1 VNYGGQNKMTLQ
13 NEIAHAM
20 LKVGAVELNP
30 TDLFTWASGIKSPI
44 YCDTRLTI
52 SDPIIRKQLANGL
65 AQNIKEFFPGTEVVA
80 GTATAGIPHAAWVS
94 DILDLPMVYVRSKA
108 KEHGRGNQIEGKYAP
123 GQKVVVV
130 EDIVS
135 TGGSSITAVEALRA
149 AGCEVLGVVCVYTYN
164 LPKAEEAFDAAGIK
178 YVSLTNFDYL
188 VEAAN
193 ESGAI
198 SQEQIPFL
206 KEWHADLK
214 AGKLQK

>member
-1 VNYGGQNKMTLQ
+1 MTLQ

-30 TDLFTWASGIKSPI
+30 TELFTWASGIKSPI

-52 SDPIIRKQLANGL
+52 SDPVIRKQLANGL
-65 AQNIKEFFPGTEVVA
+65 ASLIKENFGATEIVA

-94 DILDLPMVYVRSKA
+94 DILELPMVYVRSKA
-108 KEHGRGNQIEGKYAP
+108 KEHGRGNQIEGKYAA

-164 LPKAEEAFDAAGIK
+164 LPRAEQAFEEAGIK

-188 VEAAN
+188 IEAAN

-198 SQEQIPFL
+198 KEGDIPFL
-206 KEWHADLK
+206 KEWHGKLK
-214 AGKLQK
+214 AGEL

>member
-1 VNYGGQNKMTLQ
+1 MTLQ

-30 TDLFTWASGIKSPI
+30 TELFTWASGIKSPI

-52 SDPIIRKQLANGL
+52 SDPVIRKQLANGL
-65 AQNIKEFFPGTEVVA
+65 ASVIKENFGATEIVA

-94 DILDLPMVYVRSKA
+94 DILELPMVYVRSKA
-108 KEHGRGNQIEGKYAP
+108 KEHGRGNQIEGKYAA

-164 LPKAEEAFDAAGIK
+164 LPRAEQAFDEAGIQ

-188 VEAAN
+188 IEAAN

-198 SQEQIPFL
+198 KEEDIPFL
-206 KEWHADLK
+206 KEWHGKLK
-214 AGKLQK
+214 AGEL

>member
-1 VNYGGQNKMTLQ
+1 MTLQ

-30 TDLFTWASGIKSPI
+30 TDLSTWASGIKSPI

-52 SDPIIRKQLANGL
+52 SDPVIRKQLANGL
-65 AQNIKEFFPGTEVVA
+65 ASVIKENFASTEIVA

-164 LPKAEEAFDAAGIK
+164 LPRAEQAFDEAGIN

-188 VEAAN
+188 IEAAN

-198 SQEQIPFL
+198 NESDIPFL
-206 KEWHADLK
+206 KDWHAKLK
-214 AGKLQK
+214 AGEL

>member
-1 VNYGGQNKMTLQ
+1 MSLQ
-13 NEIAHAM
+13 KEIAHAM

-30 TDLFTWASGIKSPI
+30 TELFTWASGIKSPI

-52 SDPIIRKQLANGL
+52 SDPVIRKQLANGL
-65 AQNIKEFFPGTEVVA
+65 AQNIKEFFPETEVVA

-94 DILDLPMVYVRSKA
+94 DILELPMVYVRSKA
-108 KEHGRGNQIEGKYAP
+108 KEHGRGNQIEGKYSA

-149 AGCEVLGVVCVYTYN
+149 AGCEVVGVVCVYTYN
-164 LPKAEEAFDAAGIK
+164 LPKAEDAFTAAGVK

-188 VEAAN
+188 VEAAT
-193 ESGAI
+193 ESGAVAAD
-198 SQEQIPFL
+198 QIPFL
-206 KEWHADLK
+206 KDWHAKLK
-214 AGKLQK
+214 AGEL

>member
-1 VNYGGQNKMTLQ
+1 MTLQ

-30 TDLFTWASGIKSPI
+30 TELFTWASGIKSPI

-52 SDPIIRKQLANGL
+52 SDPVIRKQLAYGL
-65 AQNIKEFFPGTEVVA
+65 ASLIKENFDTTEIVA

-94 DILDLPMVYVRSKA
+94 DILELPMVYVRSKA
-108 KEHGRGNQIEGKYAP
+108 KEHGRGNQIEGKYAA

-164 LPKAEEAFDAAGIK
+164 LPRAEQAFEEAGIK

-188 VEAAN
+188 IEAAN

-198 SQEQIPFL
+198 QEGDIPFL
-206 KEWHADLK
+206 KDWHGKLK
-214 AGKLQK
+214 AGEL

>member
-1 VNYGGQNKMTLQ
+1 MSLQ

-52 SDPIIRKQLANGL
+52 SDPVIRKQLANGL
-65 AQNIKEFFPGTEVVA
+65 AQNIKEFFPETELVA

-94 DILDLPMVYVRSKA
+94 DILELPMVYVRSKA
-108 KEHGRGNQIEGKYAP
+108 KEHGRGNQIEGKYTA

-149 AGCEVLGVVCVYTYN
+149 AGCEVVGVVCVYTYN
-164 LPKAEEAFDAAGIK
+164 LPKAEQAFDAVGVK

-193 ESGAI
+193 ESGTI
-198 SQEQIPFL
+198 SQDQIPFL

-214 AGKLQK
+214 AGNLQK

>member
-1 VNYGGQNKMTLQ
+1 MILQ

-30 TDLFTWASGIKSPI
+30 IELFTWASGIKSPI

-65 AQNIKEFFPGTEVVA
+65 ATVIKENFGATEIVA

-94 DILDLPMVYVRSKA
+94 DILELPMVYVRSKA
-108 KEHGRGNQIEGKYAP
+108 KEHGRGNQIEGKYAA

-164 LPKAEEAFDAAGIK
+164 LPRAEQAFDEAGIQ

-188 VEAAN
+188 IEAAN

-198 SQEQIPFL
+198 KEDDIPFL
-206 KEWHADLK
+206 KEWHAKLK
-214 AGKLQK
+214 AGEL

>member
-1 VNYGGQNKMTLQ
+1 MSLQ

-52 SDPIIRKQLANGL
+52 SDPVARKQLAKGL
-65 AQNIKEFFPGTEVVA
+65 ASLIQENFADCGIVA

-108 KEHGRGNQIEGKYAP
+108 KEHGRGNQIEGKYKA
-123 GQKVVVV
+123 GDKVVVV

-135 TGGSSITAVEALRA
+135 TGGSAITAIEALRA

-164 LPKAEEAFDAAGIK
+164 LPKAEQAFANAGVK

-188 VEAAN
+188 IEAAN
-193 ESGAI
+193 ESGTI
-198 SQEQIPFL
+198 QEDQIPFL
-206 KEWHADLK
+206 KNWHKDLK
-214 AGKLQK
+214 EGNL

>member
-1 VNYGGQNKMTLQ
+1 MTLQ

-30 TDLFTWASGIKSPI
+30 TELFTWASGIKSPI

-52 SDPIIRKQLANGL
+52 SDPVIRKQLANGL
-65 AQNIKEFFPGTEVVA
+65 AAVIKESFGATEIVA

-94 DILDLPMVYVRSKA
+94 DILELPMVYVRSKA
-108 KEHGRGNQIEGKYAP
+108 KEHGRGNQIEGKYAA

-164 LPKAEEAFDAAGIK
+164 LPRAEQAFDEAGIQ

-188 VEAAN
+188 IEAAN

-198 SQEQIPFL
+198 KEEDIPSL
-206 KEWHADLK
+206 KEWHAKLK
-214 AGKLQK
+214 AGEL

>member
-1 VNYGGQNKMTLQ
+1 MTLQ

-30 TDLFTWASGIKSPI
+30 TELFTWASGIKSPI

-52 SDPIIRKQLANGL
+52 SDPVIRKQLANGL
-65 AQNIKEFFPGTEVVA
+65 ASLIKENFGTTEIVA

-94 DILDLPMVYVRSKA
+94 DILELPMVYVRSKA
-108 KEHGRGNQIEGKYAP
+108 KEHGRGNQIEGKYAA

-164 LPKAEEAFDAAGIK
+164 LPRAEQAFEEAGIK

-188 VEAAN
+188 IEAAN
-193 ESGAI
+193 ESGTI
-198 SQEQIPFL
+198 KEEDIPFL
-206 KEWHADLK
+206 KDWHGKLK
-214 AGKLQK
+214 AGEL

>member
-1 VNYGGQNKMTLQ
+1 MTLQ

-30 TDLFTWASGIKSPI
+30 TDLFTWASGIQSPI

-52 SDPIIRKQLANGL
+52 SDPVIRRQLANGL
-65 AQNIKEFFPGTEVVA
+65 AKIIKENFEGTEIVA

-108 KEHGRGNQIEGKYAP
+108 KEHGRGNQIEGKYAA

-164 LPKAEEAFDAAGIK
+164 LPRAEQAFEESGIQ

-188 VEAAN
+188 IEAAN

-198 SQEQIPFL
+198 KEEDIPFL
-206 KEWHADLK
+206 KDWHAKLK
-214 AGKLQK
+214 AGAL

>member
-1 VNYGGQNKMTLQ
+1 MTLQ

-52 SDPIIRKQLANGL
+52 SDPVIRKQLANGL
-65 AQNIKEFFPGTEVVA
+65 ASVIKEHFGSTEIVA

-94 DILDLPMVYVRSKA
+94 DILELPMVYVRSKA
-108 KEHGRGNQIEGKYAP
+108 KEHGRGNQIEGKYTA

-164 LPKAEEAFDAAGIK
+164 LPRAEQAFDNAGIN
-178 YVSLTNFDYL
+178 YVSLTNFDFL
-188 VEAAN
+188 IEAAN

-198 SQEQIPFL
+198 KEADIPFL
-206 KEWHADLK
+206 KEWHAKLK
-214 AGKLQK
+214 AGEL

>member
-1 VNYGGQNKMTLQ
+1 MSLQ

-30 TDLFTWASGIKSPI
+30 KDLFTWASGVKSPI

-52 SDPIIRKQLANGL
+52 SDPVIRKQLAHGL
-65 AQNIKEFFPGTEVVA
+65 ATLIQEKFSECEVVA

-94 DILDLPMVYVRSKA
+94 DILELPMVYVRSKA
-108 KEHGRGNQIEGKYAP
+108 KEHGQGKQIEGKYRA

-164 LPKAEEAFDAAGIK
+164 LPKAEEAFSKADIK

-188 VEAAN
+188 IDAAK
-193 ESGAI
+193 ESGTI
-198 SQEQIPFL
+198 EENQIPFL
-206 KEWHADLK
+206 KNWHNDLK
-214 AGKLQK
+214 NGNLK

>member
-1 VNYGGQNKMTLQ
+1 MSLQ

-52 SDPIIRKQLANGL
+52 SDPVIRKQLANGL
-65 AQNIKEFFPGTEVVA
+65 AQNIKEFFPETEVIA

-94 DILDLPMVYVRSKA
+94 DILELPMVYVRSKA
-108 KEHGRGNQIEGKYAP
+108 KEHGRGNQIEGKYTA

-149 AGCEVLGVVCVYTYN
+149 AGCEVVGVVCVYTYN
-164 LPKAEEAFDAAGIK
+164 LPKAELAFDAVGVK

-198 SQEQIPFL
+198 SQDQIPFL
-206 KEWHADLK
+206 KEWHAKLK
-214 AGKLQK
+214 AGEL

>member
-1 VNYGGQNKMTLQ
+1 MTLQ
-13 NEIAHAM
+13 NKIAHAM

-30 TDLFTWASGIKSPI
+30 TELFTWASGIKSPI

-52 SDPIIRKQLANGL
+52 SDPVIRKQLANGL
-65 AQNIKEFFPGTEVVA
+65 ASVIKENFGATEIVA

-94 DILDLPMVYVRSKA
+94 DILELPMVYVRSKA
-108 KEHGRGNQIEGKYAP
+108 KEHGRGNQIEGKYAA

-164 LPKAEEAFDAAGIK
+164 LPRAEQAFDEAGIQ

-188 VEAAN
+188 IEAAN

-198 SQEQIPFL
+198 KEEDIPFL
-206 KEWHADLK
+206 KEWHGKLK
-214 AGKLQK
+214 AGEL

>member
-1 VNYGGQNKMTLQ
+1 MTLQ

-52 SDPIIRKQLANGL
+52 SDPVIRKQLANGL
-65 AQNIKEFFPGTEVVA
+65 ASVIKENFAATEVVA

-108 KEHGRGNQIEGKYAP
+108 KEHGRGNQIEGKYAA
-123 GQKVVVV
+123 GQKVIVV

-164 LPKAEEAFDAAGIK
+164 LPRAEQAFDEAGIK

-188 VEAAN
+188 IEAAN

-198 SQEQIPFL
+198 KEEDIPFL
-206 KEWHADLK
+206 KDWHKKLK
-214 AGKLQK
+214 AGEL

>member
-1 VNYGGQNKMTLQ
+1 MTIQ
-13 NEIAHAM
+13 KEIAQVM
-20 LKVGAVELNP
+20 LRVGAVELNA

-52 SDPIIRKQLANGL
+52 SDPAGRKEIATGL
-65 AQNIKEFFPGTEVVA
+65 ASLIKEYFPATEVVA

-94 DILDLPMVYVRSKA
+94 DQLDLPMVYVRSKA
-108 KEHGRGNQIEGKYAP
+108 KAHGRGNQIEGKYTK

-164 LPKAEEAFDAAGIK
+164 LPRAEQAFEAADVTYK
-178 YVSLTNFDYL
+178 SLTNFDYL
-188 VEAAN
+188 VEAAIDMAVIQEN
-193 ESGAI
+193 EA
-198 SQEQIPFL
+198 PFL
-206 KEWHADLK
+206 KDWHAKLK
-214 AGKLQK
+214 AGALK

>member
-1 VNYGGQNKMTLQ
+1 MTLQ
-13 NEIAHAM
+13 KEIAKAM
-20 LKVGAVELNP
+20 LQVGAVELNP

-65 AQNIKEFFPGTEVVA
+65 AQNIKEFFPDTEVVA
-80 GTATAGIPHAAWVS
+80 GTATAGIPHAAWVA
-94 DILDLPMVYVRSKA
+94 DLLELPMVYVRSKA
-108 KEHGRGNQIEGKYAP
+108 KEHGRGNQIEGKIST

-149 AGCEVLGVVCVYTYN
+149 AGCEVVGVVCVYTYN
-164 LPKAEEAFDAAGIK
+164 LPRAEQAFDDAGVK

-188 VEAAN
+188 IEAAT
-193 ESGAI
+193 ETGAI
-198 SQEQIPFL
+198 TEENIPFL
-206 KEWHADLK
+206 KDWHAKLK
-214 AGKLQK
+214 AGEL

>member
-1 VNYGGQNKMTLQ
+1 MTLQ

-30 TDLFTWASGIKSPI
+30 TELFTWASGIKSPI

-52 SDPIIRKQLANGL
+52 SDPVIRKQLANGL
-65 AQNIKEFFPGTEVVA
+65 ASLIKENFGSTEIVA

-108 KEHGRGNQIEGKYAP
+108 KEHGRGNQIEGKYAA

-164 LPKAEEAFDAAGIK
+164 LPRAEQAFEEAGIK

-188 VEAAN
+188 IEAAN

-198 SQEQIPFL
+198 QEGDIPFL
-206 KEWHADLK
+206 KDWHGKLK
-214 AGKLQK
+214 AGEL

>member
-1 VNYGGQNKMTLQ
+1 MSLQ
-13 NEIAHAM
+13 KEIALGM

-30 TDLFTWASGIKSPI
+30 ADLFTWASGIKSPI

-52 SDPIIRKQLANGL
+52 SDVTVRKQIAQGL
-65 AQNIKEFFPGTEVVA
+65 AQNIKEFFPETEIVA

-94 DILDLPMVYVRSKA
+94 DVLESPMVYVRSKA
-108 KEHGRGNQIEGKYAP
+108 KEHGRGNQIEGKIKP

-130 EDIVS
+130 EDIIS

-149 AGCEVLGVVCVYTYN
+149 AGCEVVGVVCVYTYN
-164 LPKAEEAFDAAGIK
+164 LPRAELAFEQAGIK

-188 VEAAN
+188 VEAAT
-193 ESGAI
+193 ETGAI
-198 SQEQIPFL
+198 NEGDIPFL

-214 AGKLQK
+214 AGKL

>member
-1 VNYGGQNKMTLQ
+1 MSLQ
-13 NEIAHAM
+13 KEIALGM

-52 SDPIIRKQLANGL
+52 SDVTVRKQIAHGL
-65 AQNIKEFFPGTEVVA
+65 AQNIKEFFPETEIVA

-94 DILDLPMVYVRSKA
+94 DVLESPMVYVRSKA
-108 KEHGRGNQIEGKYAP
+108 KEHGRGNQIEGKIAP

-130 EDIVS
+130 EDIIS

-149 AGCEVLGVVCVYTYN
+149 AGCEVVGVVCVYTYN
-164 LPKAEEAFDAAGIK
+164 LPRAEQAFEEAGIK

-188 VEAAN
+188 VEAAT
-193 ESGAI
+193 ETGAI
-198 SQEQIPFL
+198 NEKDIPFL

-214 AGKLQK
+214 AGRL

>member
-1 VNYGGQNKMTLQ
+1 MTLQ

-30 TDLFTWASGIKSPI
+30 TELFTWASGIKSPI

-52 SDPIIRKQLANGL
+52 SDPVIRKQLANGL
-65 AQNIKEFFPGTEVVA
+65 AAVIKENFGATEIVA

-94 DILDLPMVYVRSKA
+94 DILELPMVYVRSKA
-108 KEHGRGNQIEGKYAP
+108 KEHGRGNQIEGKYAA

-164 LPKAEEAFDAAGIK
+164 LPRAEQAFDEAGIQ

-188 VEAAN
+188 IEAAN

-198 SQEQIPFL
+198 KEEDIPFL
-206 KEWHADLK
+206 KEWHAKLK
-214 AGKLQK
+214 AGEL

>member
-1 VNYGGQNKMTLQ
+1 MTLQ

-52 SDPIIRKQLANGL
+52 SDPVIRKQLAKGL
-65 AQNIKEFFPGTEVVA
+65 AQSIQEFFPGTEVVA

-94 DILDLPMVYVRSKA
+94 DILELPMVYVRSKA

-164 LPKAEEAFDAAGIK
+164 LPKAEEAFEAAGVK
-178 YVSLTNFDYL
+178 YVSLTNFDHL

-214 AGKLQK
+214 AGKL

>member
-1 VNYGGQNKMTLQ
+1 MSLQ
-13 NEIAHAM
+13 KEIAHAM
-20 LKVGAVELNP
+20 LQVGAVELNP

-52 SDPIIRKQLANGL
+52 SDPTIRKQLANGL
-65 AQNIKEFFPGTEVVA
+65 VKNIQAFFPGTEVVA

-94 DILDLPMVYVRSKA
+94 DILELPMVYVRSKA
-108 KEHGRGNQIEGKYAP
+108 KEHGRGKQIEGKYAP

-135 TGGSSITAVEALRA
+135 TGGSSIVAVEALRA

-164 LPKAEEAFDAAGIK
+164 LPKAEDAFAEAGIQ

-188 VEAAN
+188 IEAAT
-193 ESGAI
+193 ESGAV
-198 SQEQIPFL
+198 QEQQIPFL
-206 KEWHADLK
+206 KEWHAKLK
-214 AGKLQK
+214 AGEL

>member
-1 VNYGGQNKMTLQ
+1 MSLQ
-13 NEIAHAM
+13 KEIAHAM
-20 LKVGAVELNP
+20 LQVGAVELNP

-65 AQNIKEFFPGTEVVA
+65 AKNIQAFFPGTEVVA

-94 DILDLPMVYVRSKA
+94 DILELPMVYVRSKA
-108 KEHGRGNQIEGKYAP
+108 KEHGRGKQIEGKYEP

-135 TGGSSITAVEALRA
+135 TGGSSIVAVEALRA

-164 LPKAEEAFDAAGIK
+164 LPKAEDAFAEAGIQ

-188 VEAAN
+188 IEAAV
-193 ESGAI
+193 ESGAV
-198 SQEQIPFL
+198 QDQQIPFL
-206 KEWHADLK
+206 KEWHAKLK
-214 AGKLQK
+214 AGEL

>member
-1 VNYGGQNKMTLQ
+1 MTLQ

-30 TDLFTWASGIKSPI
+30 TELFTWASGIKSPI

-52 SDPIIRKQLANGL
+52 SDPVIRKQLANGL
-65 AQNIKEFFPGTEVVA
+65 ASLIKENFGATEIVA

-94 DILDLPMVYVRSKA
+94 DILELPMVYVRSKA
-108 KEHGRGNQIEGKYAP
+108 KEHGRGNQIEGKYAA

-149 AGCEVLGVVCVYTYN
+149 AGCEVVGVVCVYTYN
-164 LPKAEEAFDAAGIK
+164 LPRAEQAFDEAGIK

-188 VEAAN
+188 IEAAN
-193 ESGAI
+193 ESGTI
-198 SQEQIPFL
+198 NEGDIPFL
-206 KEWHADLK
+206 KEWHGKLK
-214 AGKLQK
+214 AGEL